1 MAEKTWKDRLV
12 EEVWELDLKM
22 ISLES
27 HLVKKDPADPDY
39 GIMRSQL
46 VHMNDYMNDL
56 LARCKCYNIE
66 VKRPRFEKVTSKPK
80 AKATPKSDELA
91 TFDMLTMFAML
102 ALI

>member
-27 HLVKKDPADPDY
+27 RLVKKDPADPDY

-56 LARCKCYNIE
+56 LARCKCYDIE

-80 AKATPKSDELA
+80 AKTTPKSDELEHWA
-91 TFDMLTMFAML
+91 WIDMFTWL
-102 ALI
+102 

>member
-1 MAEKTWKDRLV
+1 MAQKTWKDRLV

-27 HLVKKDPADPDY
+27 YLVKKDLADPDY

-56 LARCKCYNIE
+56 LARCKCYDID
-66 VKRPRFEKVTSKPK
+66 VKRPRFEKVPSKPK
-80 AKATPKSDELA
+80 TKATPKSDELEYWA
-91 TFDMLTMFAML
+91 WIDMFTWL
-102 ALI
+102 

>member
-22 ISLES
+22 ISLEAY
-27 HLVKKDPADPDY
+27 LVKKVPSDPDY

-56 LARCKCYNIE
+56 LARCRCYSIE
-66 VKRPRFEKVTSKPK
+66 AKRPRFEKVTSKPK
-80 AKATPKSDELA
+80 TKTTSTPDELEHW
-91 TFDMLTMFAML
+91 TWIDMFTWL
-102 ALI
+102 